1 MSTDDLNILLR
12 SNDQINEIMRNK
24 NKFVITRLN
33 NQHLYSM
40 RKNYQEKKKNLLP
53 QQEQNFQNKQQN
65 ISNNNQLLN
74 ARSLQILKPL
84 DFNKSTQNSKTNK
97 QTSQKKD
104 NGQKYALE
112 LGTPSA
118 LYTSNLTIQQMLE
131 TAGHD
136 VSTKNQLVNVE
147 KNLSNALQKRTFYNC
162 NRGMGLFEP
171 KISQFNPRTEIHR
184 IKLRTNDPL
193 ALLLHYTVNQ
203 SMISDQNQRQP
214 ANSQQINSSQQ
225 TINSQLKK
233 KQFSDKESIK
243 FLEEVL
249 RQGYIQGLSR
259 AVFQNETI
267 LQDEQIEKTFQI
279 ENELYNQYLNQ
290 KKEIQHQQKQNYN
303 LFQTQTNI
311 QQINSGIQL
320 PRINQSQ
327 PNINNTFKKNKEDSI
342 FLGHED
348 ESFIQK
354 INLQKKPKKRSFHLE
369 DQKDR
374 L

>member
-12 SNDQINEIMRNK
+12 SNDQINEIMKNK

-40 RKNYQEKKKNLLP
+40 RKNYQEKKKNLQPL
-53 QQEQNFQNKQQN
+53 EQNFQIKQQN
-65 ISNNNQLLN
+65 NINKNQLLN

-84 DFNKSTQNSKTNK
+84 DFNKGSQNSKNIK

-104 NGQKYALE
+104 NVQQYALE

-118 LYTSNLTIQQMLE
+118 LYTSNLTIQQLLE

-136 VSTKNQLVNVE
+136 VSTKNQLINVE
-147 KNLSNALQKRTFYNC
+147 KNVSNALQKRTFYNC

-203 SMISDQNQRQP
+203 SMISDQNQRQHGNGQQL
-214 ANSQQINSSQQ
+214 NSNLQ
-225 TINSQLKK
+225 TSNSQLKK

-243 FLEEVL
+243 FLEGVL
-249 RQGYIQGLSR
+249 RQGYIQGLGK

-290 KKEIQHQQKQNYN
+290 KKEQQYQQN
-303 LFQTQTNI
+303 
-311 QQINSGIQL
+311 GIQL

-327 PNINNTFKKNKEDSI
+327 PNINNTFKKNKDDSI
-342 FLGHED
+342 FFGHED

-354 INLQKKPKKRSFHLE
+354 INVQKKQKKRSLHLE
-369 DQKDR
+369 DQNDR